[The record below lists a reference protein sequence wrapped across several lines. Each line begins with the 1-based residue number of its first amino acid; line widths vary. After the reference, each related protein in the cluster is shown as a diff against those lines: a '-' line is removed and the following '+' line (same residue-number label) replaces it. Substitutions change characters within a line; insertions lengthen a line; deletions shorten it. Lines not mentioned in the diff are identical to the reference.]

1 MQLDIVKFRNLCH
14 LSGRKIIFT
23 LAFCVCVLTAQAQI
37 QGKSYNYL
45 DFQKK
50 PYYFGITFGF
60 NNSGYK
66 INHSPNFID
75 NKDDVDLDKSIFI
88 AEGASGTGLEVHMV
102 TNLKIGEYFD
112 FRFIPGVSLV
122 ERTFEFKDNL
132 DQLAIAKIESVF
144 VDVPFQIRY
153 KSAPY
158 KDKRAFVAAGM
169 KYTYDVQSNS
179 KTQQAN
185 SLIKIT
191 PHDFQAE
198 VAVGF
203 QIFLPYIIVSP
214 ELKFSQGINN
224 ILIYNDNINQA
235 RIFEKVLSRVF
246 TFSVHLEG

>member
-1 MQLDIVKFRNLCH
+1 MQLEVIKSRYLRH
-14 LSGRKIIFT
+14 LSGRKIALLLLLCFGIT
-23 LAFCVCVLTAQAQI
+23 SIHGQI
-37 QGKSYNYL
+37 NGKSYNYL

-66 INHSPNFID
+66 INHSPNFI
-75 NKDDVDLDKSIFI
+75 NNESIYI

-122 ERTFEFKDNL
+122 ERTFEFEDSQNL
-132 DQLAIAKIESVF
+132 VSIAKIESVF
-144 VDVPFQIRY
+144 ADFPLQIRY

-158 KDKRAFVAAGM
+158 KDKRAFVAAGL
-169 KYTYDVQSNS
+169 KYAYDVQSNS

-198 VAVGF
+198 VAFGF

-214 ELKFSQGINN
+214 EIKFSQGINN
-224 ILIYNDNINQA
+224 ILIYNDNLNEA
-235 RIFEKVLSRVF
+235 RILEKVLSRVF